1 MFWKRVFVN
10 SKWPLSDRVL
20 ILGMRILLCAATQL
34 ELKPTLSFLKE
45 KGLEQKVEVLITG
58 VGLVAATYSLTR
70 RLAKSHPRLILQAGV
85 AGALNEELALGQVV
99 VVGSETI
106 GDEGV
111 AESGTFQSL
120 FALKLADANGAPF
133 RAGRLVNESLTE
145 STHTGL
151 AVVSGV
157 SVNQIS
163 TDLEQIDYYRDHLGA
178 DIETMEGAALHYV
191 AGMERV
197 PYLQLRAIS
206 NYIGER
212 DKSHWKLR
220 EAIDNVNRETQTIL
234 TKLLEI

>member
-1 MFWKRVFVN
+1 
-10 SKWPLSDRVL
+10 
-20 ILGMRILLCAATQL
+20 MRILLCAATEL
-34 ELKPTLSFLKE
+34 EIKPTLSFLAE
-45 KGLEQKVEVLITG
+45 KVLDQKVEVLITG

-70 RLAKSHPRLILQAGV
+70 RLAKGHPKLVIQAGV

-111 AESGTFQSL
+111 AESGAFRSL
-120 FALKLADANGAPF
+120 FELKLADAGQPPF
-133 RAGRLVNESLTE
+133 SEGRLVNNYLEK
-145 STHTGL
+145 L
-151 AVVSGV
+151 APADLPVASGV

-197 PYLQLRAIS
+197 PYLQLRGIS

-212 DKSHWKLR
+212 DKSHWRLR
-220 EAIDNVNRETQTIL
+220 EAVDGVNRETQTLL
-234 TKLLEI
+234 TKLLKI

>member
-1 MFWKRVFVN
+1 
-10 SKWPLSDRVL
+10 
-20 ILGMRILLCAATQL
+20 MRILLCAATQL
-34 ELKPTLSFLKE
+34 ELKPTLAFLKE

-58 VGLVAATYSLTR
+58 VGLVATTYSLTR
-70 RLAKSHPRLILQAGV
+70 RLTKGHPKLILQAGV

-111 AESGTFQSL
+111 AESGTFLSV
-120 FALKLADANGAPF
+120 FELKLADADQPPF
-133 RAGRLVNESLTE
+133 REGRLVNESITE
-145 STHTGL
+145 ATHVGL
-151 AVVSGV
+151 PVVKGV

-191 AGMERV
+191 AGKERV

-212 DKSHWKLR
+212 DKSHWRLR
-220 EAIDNVNRETQTIL
+220 EAVDNVNRETQKIL
-234 TKLLEI
+234 TKLLDI